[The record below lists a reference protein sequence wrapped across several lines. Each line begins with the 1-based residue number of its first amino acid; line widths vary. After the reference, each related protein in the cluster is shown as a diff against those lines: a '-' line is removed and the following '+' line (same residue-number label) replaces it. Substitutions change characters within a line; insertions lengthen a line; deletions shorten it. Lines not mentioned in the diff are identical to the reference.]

1 MKAIVYER
9 NGDPS
14 VLHLVD
20 RPVPEPGPG
29 EVLVRVAVSG
39 VNPTDWKSRR
49 QCGRCRP
56 GGRFPVR
63 TAPEWSRRSARAS
76 TRT

>member
-14 VLHLVD
+14 VLGLVD
-20 RPVPEPGPG
+20 RPVPEPGAG
-29 EVLVRVAVSG
+29 EVLVRMAVSG

-49 QCGRCRP
+49 NAAAERA
-56 GGRFPVR
+56 GRFPGR
-63 TAPEWSRRSARAS
+63 TARGWSRRSARGS
-76 TRT
+76 TPT